1 MLRKVHSCTP
11 NIEPLPLAAFSS
23 TIMRRKNKMHKQQA
37 VRVAIPQGPGF
48 ITEHAEEVHVS
59 KLETV
64 HSPGS
69 STKHSFLSFSFH
81 SPIHITC
88 IQT

>member
-1 MLRKVHSCTP
+1 MLWKVHSCTP

-37 VRVAIPQGPGF
+37 VTAAIPQGPGF
-48 ITEHAEEVHVS
+48 ITEHAEVHVS
-59 KLETV
+59 KPEMV

-88 IQT
+88 IQM